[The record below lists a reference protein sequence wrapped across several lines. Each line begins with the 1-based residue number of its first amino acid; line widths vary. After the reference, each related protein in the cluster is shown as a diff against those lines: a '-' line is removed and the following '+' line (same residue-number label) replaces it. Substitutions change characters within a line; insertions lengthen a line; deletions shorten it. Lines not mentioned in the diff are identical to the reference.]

1 MSFDV
6 AMARLTDL
14 RSQLGLVGAVTDGSA
29 TSADSAAAFA
39 QQLGQARA
47 TGTSRSG
54 ASTDPSQY
62 DDLIRA
68 AAAKYDV
75 DPSLVRAVVKNESG
89 FDANATS
96 PAGAQ
101 GLMQLMPATAA
112 GLGVT
117 NAYDPVQSIDAG
129 TRYLRR
135 QLDRFGGDAT
145 KAVAAYNAGPTAVAR
160 YDGVPPY
167 RETQA
172 YVRRVLAE
180 AAASPLSTAPAA
192 TADTAGSTAGATPG
206 RTAW

>member
-14 RSQLGLVGAVTDGSA
+14 RSQLGLVGASTDGSA
-29 TSADSAAAFA
+29 TSAAPAAAFA

-47 TGTSRSG
+47 TGTSHRG

-68 AAAKYDV
+68 AATKYDV

-129 TRYLRR
+129 TRYLRG

-180 AAASPLSTAPAA
+180 AAASPLSAAP
-192 TADTAGSTAGATPG
+192 AGSTAGTTTG

>member
-14 RSQLGLVGAVTDGSA
+14 RSQLGLVGSVTDGSA
-29 TSADSAAAFA
+29 ASPDTATAFA

-47 TGTSRSG
+47 TGTSRPA

-62 DDLIRA
+62 DDPIRA
-68 AAAKYDV
+68 AAAKYGV
-75 DPSLVRAVVKNESG
+75 DASLVRAVVKNESG

-129 TRYLRR
+129 THYLKG
-135 QLDRFGGDAT
+135 QLDRFGGDVT

-167 RETQA
+167 AETQA
-172 YVRRVLAE
+172 YVRRVLAD
-180 AAASPLSTAPAA
+180 AAAAPLAAAPAA
-192 TADTAGSTAGATPG
+192 TTDTAGSTVGATTG